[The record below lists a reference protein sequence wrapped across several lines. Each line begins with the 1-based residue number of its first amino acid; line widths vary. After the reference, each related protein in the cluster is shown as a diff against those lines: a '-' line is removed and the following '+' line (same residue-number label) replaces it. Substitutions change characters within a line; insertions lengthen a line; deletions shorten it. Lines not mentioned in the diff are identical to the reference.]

1 MTVNRGTVRAILLE
15 LGGITVTD
23 EELDALVPAVQAYVD
38 SIAKLDAELD
48 LTQVPPGLVFRADP
62 GR

>member
-1 MTVNRGTVRAILLE
+1 MTG
-15 LGGITVTD
+15 

-38 SIAKLDAELD
+38 SIAKLEADLD